1 VNKTLNDW
9 LLFMLLS
16 LIWGSSFILMKIGLD
31 NHLSAYQVAAIRI
44 VSAGLVLFPI
54 AVSAF
59 RKIPVAKL
67 KYVFLSGLLGSL
79 IPAFLFCIAEEE
91 IDSSLAGMLNCLTP
105 IFVIIIGA
113 LFFNTKTSSNKII
126 GVVIAFVGSVLL
138 LLSNGHMQ
146 ESRHLLF
153 ISFIVLATI
162 FYAINVN
169 LVSRHLSAI
178 PSLQIAA
185 VALTLN
191 AVPAFFV
198 LILTGYFSLPF
209 TNTSILL
216 ASGAALVLGVIGTA
230 IATII
235 FYALVKTAG
244 GLFASMVTYG
254 IPFVA
259 IAWGIYYN
267 ESFSLIKVACLLII
281 LLGVYLA
288 NKKANT

>member
-1 VNKTLNDW
+1 VNKTINDW
-9 LLFMLLS
+9 LLFILLS

-31 NHLSAYQVAAIRI
+31 NYLSAYQVAAIRI
-44 VSAGLVLFPI
+44 VSAGLVLLPI
-54 AVSAF
+54 AFGAS

-105 IFVIIIGA
+105 IFVIVIGA
-113 LFFNTKTSSNKII
+113 VFFNTKTSRNKII
-126 GVVIAFVGSVLL
+126 GVVIAFAGCVLL
-138 LLSNGHMQ
+138 LISNGHMQ
-146 ESRHLLF
+146 ESHHLLY

-162 FYAINVN
+162 FYAVNVN
-169 LVSRHLSAI
+169 LVGRHLSAI

-191 AVPAFFV
+191 AIPASII
-198 LILTGYFSLPF
+198 LIATGYFSLSF
-209 TNTSILL
+209 TNTAILV
-216 ASGAALVLGVIGTA
+216 ASGAAIVLGIVGTA

-235 FYALVKTAG
+235 FYALVKSAG

-259 IAWGIYYN
+259 IAWGIYYK
-267 ESFSLIKVACLLII
+267 ESFSIAKTGCLLII

-288 NKKANT
+288 NKKVNA

>member
-1 VNKTLNDW
+1 VNKTLNEW

-59 RKIPVAKL
+59 RKIPVVKL

-126 GVVIAFVGSVLL
+126 GVVIAFVGCVLL

-162 FYAINVN
+162 FYAVNVN

-198 LILTGYFSLPF
+198 LLLTGYFSLPF

-216 ASGAALVLGVIGTA
+216 ASGAAMVLGVIGTA

-267 ESFSLIKVACLLII
+267 ESFSLIKVGCLLII